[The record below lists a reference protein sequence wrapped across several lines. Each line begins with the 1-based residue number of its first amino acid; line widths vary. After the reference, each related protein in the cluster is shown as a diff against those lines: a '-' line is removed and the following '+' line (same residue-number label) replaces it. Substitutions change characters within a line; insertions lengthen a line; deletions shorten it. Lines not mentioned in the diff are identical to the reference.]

1 METLARY
8 AAVAAGGALGAM
20 LRYYLNGSILA
31 RACAP
36 FPTATFV
43 INVSGSFLLGLF
55 LTLATERVEIAPH
68 LRIAFAAGF
77 VGAYTTFSTFMYET
91 AQLTEAGD
99 YARALANVALSCVV
113 GFGCVVAG
121 TAAARKLFPAPAIH
135 ISADAVRGVEL
146 GEGLVLLDDVEI
158 IKYAHPDELPPAEG

>member
-1 METLARY
+1 METLLRY
-8 AAVAAGGALGAM
+8 AAVAVGGALGAM
-20 LRYYLNGSILA
+20 LRYYLNGSLLA
-31 RACAP
+31 RVCAP

-43 INVSGSFLLGLF
+43 INVTGSFLLGLF
-55 LTLATERVEIAPH
+55 LTLATERIEVSPH

-99 YARALANVALSCVV
+99 YARALANVVLSCAI
-113 GFGCVVAG
+113 GFAG
-121 TAAARKLFPAPAIH
+121 VWLGAAVARKFVPVPAIH
-135 ISADAVRGVEL
+135 ISEDAVRGAEL

-158 IKYAHPDELPPAEG
+158 IKYAHPDDAPPQG

>member
-1 METLARY
+1 METLLRY
-8 AAVAAGGALGAM
+8 AAVAVGGAFGAM
-20 LRYYLNGSILA
+20 LRYYLNGSLLA
-31 RACAP
+31 RVCAP

-43 INVSGSFLLGLF
+43 INITGSFLLGLF
-55 LTLATERVEIAPH
+55 LTLATERIEVSPH

-99 YARALANVALSCVV
+99 YTRALANVVLSCVI
-113 GFGCVVAG
+113 GFAG
-121 TAAARKLFPAPAIH
+121 VWLGAIAARKLVRAPSSIH
-135 ISADAVRGVEL
+135 LSADAMRGAEL

-158 IKYAHPDELPPAEG
+158 VKYVHPDDAPPQG